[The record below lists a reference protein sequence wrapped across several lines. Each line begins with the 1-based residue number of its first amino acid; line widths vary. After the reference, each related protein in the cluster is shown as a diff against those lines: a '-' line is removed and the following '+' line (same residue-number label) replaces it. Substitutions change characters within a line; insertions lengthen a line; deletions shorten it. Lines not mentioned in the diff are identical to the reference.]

1 MTKSTQLH
9 NLRSLITRV
18 FVVTTILRIVWRT
31 GVQFNLCCEQ
41 ALRQDATNSKQ
52 QDVSLHTA
60 LQRRRCNRIE
70 SPPKEAI
77 LGKSGVTH
85 KPEVHEVSLR
95 RQKKILEPRP

>member
-60 LQRRRCNRIE
+60 LQRRRCNGIE
-70 SPPKEAI
+70 SHPKEAI
-77 LGKSGVTH
+77 LGKSGVTY
-85 KPEVHEVSLR
+85 KPEVYEVSLR